1 MFQSLVFRLIGDTD
15 QIRITKCRD
24 ECEFVDGISHIPKA
38 VRFRVV
44 SVNIRSCYIEERL
57 STIIVQNLKKA

>member
-15 QIRITKCRD
+15 QISITKCRD
-24 ECEFVDGISHIPKA
+24 ECEFVDGISQIPKA

-44 SVNIRSCYIEERL
+44 SVNITSCYIVGRL
-57 STIIVQNLKKA
+57 TTRIVQF